1 MDNRLYRSRTDS
13 MLGGVCGGMGV
24 YFRIDPTII
33 RILFILLTLAGGMGP
48 LLYLILWVVVPKEGQ
63 IPAASGENTASQ
75 ELKERAGQMRDEFI
89 DAVSKPRADSARFLG
104 IGLIIAGGILLL
116 RLLNIRALW
125 WFNDNFLWAI
135 ALVAVGAFMVYQAV
149 KGNRS

>member
-48 LLYLILWVVVPKEGQ
+48 LLYLILWVVFQRG
-63 IPAASGENTASQ
+63 
-75 ELKERAGQMRDEFI
+75 
-89 DAVSKPRADSARFLG
+89 ADSGSQR
-104 IGLIIAGGILLL
+104 
-116 RLLNIRALW
+116 
-125 WFNDNFLWAI
+125 
-135 ALVAVGAFMVYQAV
+135 
-149 KGNRS
+149 